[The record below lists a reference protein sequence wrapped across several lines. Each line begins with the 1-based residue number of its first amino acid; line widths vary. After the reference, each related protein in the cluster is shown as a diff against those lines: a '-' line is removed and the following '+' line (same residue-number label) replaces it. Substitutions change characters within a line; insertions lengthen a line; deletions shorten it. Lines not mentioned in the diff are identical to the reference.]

1 MNKTLIASLESIDFQ
16 SNSTFLTEMAMQF
29 DTLIAKPELEMFNK
43 VAPVLSK
50 ITKKHTGMNCKFHFA
65 KMGQPNAFVIV
76 PTADIAAPMRPE
88 SIATKV
94 KSYGRPV
101 SEQELFKGIVDI
113 KNAKVSGIYSEIPID
128 IFFAVELFTTRRLMD
143 MGQNG
148 YHIASTALHEI
159 GHGFTYLRYL
169 GNFVISNIVVAE
181 ITRRQHEG
189 GDDKVIAEVVK
200 VAEQKTGWRLRE
212 LGEINRST
220 DPLVIQQIVMAGM
233 VTKIRSEL
241 GTKFYDRRAFE
252 FAADQFV
259 ARFGGARYN
268 VESLDIIYRAFP
280 GTAHYRSDLSNI
292 MLSIQ
297 SYSAAI
303 IKSLWYGVI
312 AFPAAATVATAAK
325 TTSLI
330 MAGVSAATFGLPL
343 AAAVAI
349 SLGVAGASLLFTMF
363 SNSDDGVYD
372 KIPLRYE
379 AMRRELIAYSKK
391 TDLVPEQRQAI
402 VDDIKVIDDILAGL
416 SKGLWSHPSY
426 LGNYLI
432 DIFSGM
438 KGQHKFQLQLERL
451 VNNKMFELSN
461 QLQSKTV

>member
-1 MNKTLIASLESIDFQ
+1 MNKTLISSLESIDFQ

-189 GDDKVIAEVVK
+189 ADDKVIAEVVK

-280 GTAHYRSDLSNI
+280 GAAHYRTDLSNI
-292 MLSIQ
+292 MLSILNYIKMLIGAGKDGGM
-297 SYSAAI
+297 SGFAI
-303 IKSLWYGVI
+303 FSLI
-312 AFPAAATVATAAK
+312 ASVSGAVVPAFVSGLVTAAVV
-325 TTSLI
+325 TTASILI
-330 MAGVSAATFGLPL
+330 RMFT
-343 AAAVAI
+343 
-349 SLGVAGASLLFTMF
+349 GA
-363 SNSDDGVYD
+363 DDGIYD
-372 KIPLRYE
+372 SIPLRYE

-391 TDLVPEQRQAI
+391 TDLVPDQRKAI
-402 VDDIKVIDDILAGL
+402 VDDIKVIDDILSSL
-416 SKGLWSHPSY
+416 SKGMWSNPLYLGSY
-426 LGNYLI
+426 LM
-432 DIFSGM
+432 DVFAGM